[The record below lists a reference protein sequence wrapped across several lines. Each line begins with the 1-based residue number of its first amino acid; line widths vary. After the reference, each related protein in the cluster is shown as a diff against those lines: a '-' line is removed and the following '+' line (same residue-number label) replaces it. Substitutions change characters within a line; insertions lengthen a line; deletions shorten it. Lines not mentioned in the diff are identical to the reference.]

1 MYYFIINPHSRS
13 GHGLEVWQKADAI
26 LQEKGVEY
34 TTYFTEY
41 TGHADRIAAHIAEQS
56 SVGGTSCTLSVVGGD
71 GTLNEVINGLV
82 KRIFPYY
89 PGLYSYW
96 FRK

>member
-1 MYYFIINPHSRS
+1 M
-13 GHGLEVWQKADAI
+13 
-26 LQEKGVEY
+26 EY

-82 KRIFPYY
+82 KRIFPIL
-89 PGLYSYW
+89 PWAIFLLVPEMILQEVLD
-96 FRK
+96 FPPKFLPV